1 MTPIDGDDPEQ
12 DGPSLVPSD
21 ELAEALRAAEESVE
35 GRRRPAAAGDPPAAA
50 SSTDKLTIELLSQ
63 ELQALKEEFEARTKE
78 LEESK
83 DRFLRLQAEF
93 ENFRR
98 RTLKEKQESL
108 QYGQQNLIKDLLAP
122 VDNLERALGH
132 FEQSTGGDLQTLLQG
147 LALVQREFLA
157 ALGKHGVRVVD
168 PKGEAFDPAFHEAM
182 GQVASDD
189 VAANGVVQV
198 LQKGYVLKDRI
209 LRPAMV
215 LVAAPPAAPSKRAAE
230 NEGPES
236 GGSE

>member
-1 MTPIDGDDPEQ
+1 MTPNDKTDPEE
-12 DGPSLVPSD
+12 DGPSLAPSD
-21 ELAEALRAAEESVE
+21 EMAEALREAEESVE
-35 GRRRPAAAGDPPAAA
+35 ERRRTGAGGDPPAGGA
-50 SSTDKLTIELLSQ
+50 SSTDKLTIEVLSQ
-63 ELQALKEEFEARTKE
+63 ELQSLKEEFEARSKE

-83 DRFLRLQAEF
+83 DRYLRLQAEF

-132 FEQSTGGDLQTLLQG
+132 IERSAGGDLQNLLQG
-147 LALVQREFLA
+147 LVLVQREFLA

-189 VAANGVVQV
+189 VAANRVVQV
-198 LQKGYVLKDRI
+198 LQKGYVLKDRM

-215 LVAAPPAAPSKRAAE
+215 LLAAPPATGSKKT
-230 NEGPES
+230 EGPES
-236 GGSE
+236 GSE